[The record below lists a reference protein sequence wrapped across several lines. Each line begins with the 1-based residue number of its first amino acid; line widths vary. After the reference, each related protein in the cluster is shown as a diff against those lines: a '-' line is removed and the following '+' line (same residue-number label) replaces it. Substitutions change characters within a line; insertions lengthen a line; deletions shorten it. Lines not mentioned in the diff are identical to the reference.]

1 MRWVVIL
8 SIVFSLAA
16 NAPAADL
23 TKIERRIAK
32 EPAYQTKSPRYCLL
46 VFGEDAASRVWLV
59 LDGDT
64 LYVDRNGNGD
74 LTEKDEKVTLGPF
87 KERPGGAIGEE
98 RQIVAGSIR
107 TGPNTQQDL
116 LLMQLRVSKAVK
128 DAKVTDDYP
137 DAIKLLKSVPG
148 GLVTGIIVTNNGKAL
163 IDPKTDGP
171 EPTMQMALV
180 DHAGVLQ
187 FSDRAETAP
196 IVHFGGPLRMALHP
210 MQKMIRGQEGEL
222 RVGIGTPGLG
232 NGTFAMRGYQG
243 VPDDAKPIVDFEFPH
258 KDDKAKPIKLRV
270 TLKER
275 C

>member
-1 MRWVVIL
+1 MSRVVIL
-8 SIVFSLAA
+8 AAVFVLAA

-32 EPAYQTKSPRYCLL
+32 EPVYQTKSPRYCLV
-46 VFGEDAASRVWLV
+46 VFGEDAATRVWLV

-64 LYVDRNGNGD
+64 LYVDRNANGD
-74 LTEKDEKVTLGPF
+74 LTEPDEKVTLAPF
-87 KERPGGAIGEE
+87 KERQGGVVGAE

-107 TGPNTQQDL
+107 TGPNTKQDL
-116 LLMQLRVSKAVK
+116 LLMQLRVAKNVK
-128 DAKVTDDYP
+128 DAKATDDDP
-137 DAIKLLKSVPG
+137 EDIKLLKSVPG

-187 FSDRAETAP
+187 FSDRPETAP

-210 MQKMIRGQEGEL
+210 LQKLVRGQESEL

-232 NGTFAMRGYQG
+232 AGTFAMRGYQG
-243 VPDDAKPIVDFEFPH
+243 VPNDAKPVIDFEFPH